1 MAKTGYKIVVYLDDN
16 PLSPTYMQT
25 YEERVLDKTAC
36 PIESDDLVLISNEC
50 EVDLSGYTGYR
61 LEIYYNRTTGEYVE
75 NRVED
80 PECIESST
88 DEQWVNSGSPYC
100 ETTDKGINTG
110 YMLQLQVQMNPNL
123 ANYGETRTQRY
134 KSPECGGNNCAI
146 WEDIQKSCHIAVND
160 CVATF
165 DGTADISQIDV
176 NPLSPTYN
184 QTRTIN
190 KEDSDCENCTQ
201 TFFSWIDVGTMC
213 GDDEL
218 LCSNGL
224 QQVSTNSYIVSQKY
238 KMIGD
243 TPPIPMDEYQ
253 IYLKIEDDED
263 CGYIR
268 PQYGWQKAEGQY
280 ICDYETY
287 TKYEMYVRIVSYDAG
302 ATWSV
307 VEPVETQ
314 RGDVIAYDSYD
325 CGKPMYRWVDN
336 GEIVCEDNGDD
347 GKFVYWDEESV
358 MTKSYPCNESSVLTN
373 AEYKAM
379 TTISSGVTS
388 PDGYKSTYQV
398 GDCVSEL
405 ADGALKYFSN
415 RLWLGN
421 YTEKLGYE
429 SLCGYNQKTLEIP
442 SRVNDMS
449 HRAFGYTSWNGSS
462 QCWNVNCTAD
472 SLYVMVMHPTTPP
485 LLEHDDDLP
494 HHFVLAPDDARAVDK
509 ANAYNGAAIFVP
521 NESYDLYCTA
531 NVWSRHANSLKARIL
546 PMNNDSVSH
555 KAIIDYVSDFTSWR
569 YYIPDGESASTLGV
583 EEKIYGRG
591 IITAITITNKVT
603 DIADNTFYRYNN
615 YDGMYSIKSINLG
628 ATVEHI
634 GNYAF
639 KAGSSTVLEGGVTSL
654 LIPRSVRSIGYY
666 AFEGYPLS
674 SLTIHNGVETIGN
687 YAFAN
692 NLLTTLTIPDSVMT
706 IGESAFKPNTYSAR
720 LSEITIGSGCTE
732 IGQSAFYQNKTNNV
746 QPLQRVYV
754 RALVPPT
761 IPDPKYGHIFGGTR
775 SYGSYPTIYEPY
787 GSFTVYVPYESYNDY
802 MSSNWSFFDGGSCS
816 VVPYNTTGV
825 KIATLYL
832 DDGTTVEV
840 ETLAK
845 QTLSDYANVTT
856 AITVNS
862 NCKTINDDAFVDF
875 AKLDRITMES
885 SVPVPIGNL
894 QTKYFDVPKIYVPSN
909 AYATYLS
916 EWSEYEGK
924 IIPIGAQE
932 EYVKKYTILDL
943 YDSKKKDKYQLI
955 ITYNRQR
962 IEKDVYRLDVVEND
976 CYSVSY
982 DTYGVVGGLGS
993 ELNTYEYVWRQI
1005 RNSSLVSQMVYI
1017 SNLEVLNLGGFTVRM
1032 TFSNIPSSTLTLPFR
1047 VQLHNHYDNSG
1058 NPNGTIYFYS
1068 GNTEVTELR
1077 KSQAYQHPVDG
1088 DGSDRRYNV
1097 NIPTSDGVCG
1107 VYFNFNPN
1115 DKRSSYSESSNGHTR
1130 WVILSLD
1137 REIIL
1142 ASYN

>member
-1 MAKTGYKIVVYLDDN
+1 MAIRTGYKITIYLDDN

-25 YEERVLDKTAC
+25 YEEKTLDEDTC
-36 PIESDDLVLISNEC
+36 PIPTDDLVLVSNEC
-50 EVDLSGYTGYR
+50 EIDLSGYTGYR

-75 NRVED
+75 QKVED

-88 DEQWVNSGSPYC
+88 DEQWINSGSPYC
-100 ETTDKGINTG
+100 EVTDKGINTG
-110 YMLQLQVQMNPNL
+110 YMLQPQVQMNPNL

-134 KSPECGGNNCAI
+134 KSPDCGSNTCAL
-146 WEDIQKSCHIAVND
+146 WDDIQKQCHVAVVD

-165 DGTADISQIDV
+165 DGTADISQIDI

-190 KEDSDCENCTQ
+190 KQDSDCKNCTN

-218 LCSNGL
+218 LCSNGI

-238 KMIGD
+238 KTISE
-243 TPPIPMDEYQ
+243 TIPPIPMDEYQ
-253 IYLKIEDDED
+253 IHLKIEDDED

-268 PQYGWQKAEGQY
+268 PLYSLQKLEGQY
-280 ICDYETY
+280 LCDYETY
-287 TKYEMYVRIVSYDAG
+287 TKYEMYVRTVSYDG
-302 ATWSV
+302 GVTWSV
-307 VEPVETQ
+307 WTDKETGEIHTE
-314 RGDVIAYDSYD
+314 RGEVIAYDSYD

-347 GKFVYWDEESV
+347 GKLLVWNSDGTLSTMV
-358 MTKSYPCNESSVLTN
+358 TCNESGVLTKDEIDGRT
-373 AEYKAM
+373 APSTAL
-379 TTISSGVTS
+379 TS
-388 PDGYKSTYQV
+388 DTYTSTWQV
-398 GDCVSEL
+398 GDCTNEL
-405 ADGALKYFSN
+405 DTNAFQYNGFGDNK
-415 RLWLGN
+415 LWIGN
-421 YTEKLGYE
+421 YTAILGSN
-429 SLCGYNQKTLEIP
+429 SLLSYNRKSLDIPNNVTDMHHQPFGSRSKIGEYFRTL
-442 SRVNDMS
+442 
-449 HRAFGYTSWNGSS
+449 
-462 QCWNVNCTAD
+462 
-472 SLYVMVMHPTTPP
+472 VMHPTTPP
-485 LLEHDDDLP
+485 IMDNEDLP
-494 HHFVLAPDDARAVDK
+494 ANLCADASTSG
-509 ANAYNGAAIFVP
+509 ANSFNSAAIFVP
-521 NESYDLYCTA
+521 ADSYELYCEA
-531 NVWSRHANSLKARIL
+531 LPVHRNSYRGRIL
-546 PMNNDSVSH
+546 PMNQDTIQF
-555 KAIIDYVSDFTSWR
+555 KAIIGYESDFSKWD
-569 YYIPDGESASTLGV
+569 YYVPDGEDNTTLLR
-583 EEKIYGRG
+583 EEAYWGG
-591 IITAITITNKVT
+591 NIITSITITDKVLE
-603 DIADNTFYRYNN
+603 IADNAFYKYDN
-615 YDGMYSIKSINLG
+615 YFGMYNIKSINLG
-628 ATVEHI
+628 ETVEHI
-634 GNYAF
+634 GSYAF
-639 KAGSSTVLEGGVTSL
+639 KAGSSSVLQGGVTSL
-654 LIPRSVRSIGYY
+654 VIPRSVRSIGSY
-666 AFEGYPLS
+666 AFENYPLS
-674 SLTIHNGVETIGN
+674 SLTIENGVETIAYN
-687 YAFAN
+687 AFAN
-692 NLLTTLTIPDSVMT
+692 NRLTTLTLPDSVKT
-706 IGESAFKPNTYSAR
+706 IGENAFKPNSYVAQLT
-720 LSEITIGSGCTE
+720 EITIGSGVEE
-732 IGQSAFYQNKTNNV
+732 IGQSAFYQNRTNNV

-761 IPDPKYGHIFGGTR
+761 IPDTNYGHIFGATR
-775 SYGSYPTIYEPY
+775 SYGSWPTKYEPY

-802 MSSNWSFFDGGSCS
+802 MSSKWQFFDNGSCS
-816 VVPYNTTGV
+816 VVPYNTTRE

-862 NCKTINDDAFVDF
+862 NCKTIIDDAFVDF

-982 DTYGVVGGLGS
+982 NTYGVVGGLGS
-993 ELNTYEYVWRQI
+993 ELNTYEHVWNQI
-1005 RNSSLVSQMVYI
+1005 KGTSLVSQMVYI

-1047 VQLHNHYDNSG
+1047 VQLHNSYDNSG

-1115 DKRSSYSESSNGHTR
+1115 DKRSSYGNGHTR
-1130 WVILSLD
+1130 WVTLSLD

-1142 ASYN
+1142 ARYN